1 MANKKSIAISYTAY
15 RRHIDRAQ
23 RSDRAWRRQQAKLP
37 IEQKI
42 AIVVELQTLNYEIG
56 LAQDQER
63 PRPWGAD
70 HD

>member
-1 MANKKSIAISYTAY
+1 MANKKLIVLSYPAY

-42 AIVVELQTLNYEIG
+42 AIVVELQKLNYEIG
-56 LAQDQER
+56 RAQGQKR
-63 PRPWGAD
+63 PRPWGD
-70 HD
+70 DRD